1 MTIMMILPKET
12 PRMRYLQLLVFS
24 LIALCM
30 GCNSHEVPP
39 AHKGRVFDKTGF
51 WAFYSGGVG
60 FTGPILGPGTI
71 MTGPYPELHL
81 VECTQKTV
89 KEAMTALTKDGVQFG
104 LDMYVRYGANCE
116 DQKAIEYLL
125 TTLVPFVDPVPGADK
140 IAKPAD
146 DNPTIHAEQIYST
159 YIRPALGEA
168 VRESISPYIANDV
181 NAKREEIFATVR
193 ERFRA
198 LMGKQNPSPVLVG
211 ELNLSNLDFPDEMD
225 HANTERAVQA
235 VLKDKAVAERER
247 VTAEIETTKMRR
259 ELAVTEADN
268 DVARIMA
275 IGKALHQNPEYLQ
288 YDAQQR
294 WNDIY
299 FHAGEK
305 GNLVIAAPSTQVL
318 LSAKK
323 P

>member
-1 MTIMMILPKET
+1 MKRFILAWI
-12 PRMRYLQLLVFS
+12 LGV
-24 LIALCM
+24 A
-30 GCNSHEVPP
+30 GCVSHDVPP
-39 AHKGRVFDKTGF
+39 AHKARVFDKTGL
-51 WAFYSGGVG
+51 WAFYAGGNG
-60 FTGPILGPGTI
+60 FTGPILGPGTV
-71 MTGPYPELHL
+71 MTGPYPEVHM

-104 LDMYVRYGANCE
+104 LDMYVRYGANCD
-116 DQKAIEYLL
+116 DQKAVEYLL
-125 TTLVPFVDPVPGADK
+125 TTLVPATDKVPGAETK
-140 IAKPAD
+140 KD
-146 DNPTIHAEQIYST
+146 DEPTIHAEQIYAT

-168 VRESISPYIANDV
+168 VRESVSPHIANDV

-193 ERFRA
+193 TRFSA
-198 LMGKQNPSPVLVG
+198 LMDKQKPSPVLIG

-225 HANTERAVQA
+225 HANTERAVQS

-259 ELAVTEADN
+259 DLAVTEADN
-268 DVARIMA
+268 DVARIVA
-275 IGKALHQNPEYLQ
+275 IGKALHANPEYLQ

-305 GNLVIAAPSTQVL
+305 GNLVIAAPVPQLQLPVR
-318 LSAKK
+318 K
-323 P
+323 